1 MKTRLRTLP
10 VLLAPILALAAGGCA
25 TVFNGTRQKI
35 EVVSEPPGATASA
48 LGQQVT
54 TPGVLTL
61 PRKAKLLE
69 IKVEKEGYA
78 ARTIAMRRATS
89 RLVYLNFIGIP
100 AGIVGG
106 AAAGAGLSNDHGWF
120 AGWTEAAY
128 GAMAGGVG
136 LSGAAFA
143 IDYANGSAY
152 RLEPGKVVVRLE
164 ALVPAQATAASG
176 EKEP

>member
-1 MKTRLRTLP
+1 MKTCMRRFL
-10 VLLAPILALAAGGCA
+10 VLLGPLVALAGGGCA
-25 TVFNGTRQKI
+25 TVVNGTRQKI
-35 EVVSEPPGATASA
+35 EVISEPPGATASA

-54 TPGVLTL
+54 TPGTLLL
-61 PRKAKLLE
+61 PRKAKTLE
-69 IKVEKEGYA
+69 IKVEKEGYEP
-78 ARTIAMRRATS
+78 RTIALRRVTS
-89 RLVYLNFIGIP
+89 GLVYLDFIAIP

-128 GAMAGGVG
+128 GAAAGGVG

-152 RLEPGKVVVRLE
+152 RLEPAKVVVRLE
-164 ALVPAQATAASG
+164 ALAPAQAAASG
-176 EKEP
+176 EEKP

>member
-1 MKTRLRTLP
+1 MKARMRYFT
-10 VLLAPILALAAGGCA
+10 VLLAPVLALAAGGCA
-25 TVFNGTRQKI
+25 TVFQGTRQKI
-35 EVVSEPPGATASA
+35 EVISEPAGATASA

-61 PRKAKLLE
+61 PRKAKTLE

-78 ARTIAMRRATS
+78 TRTIALRRVTS
-89 RLVYLNFIGIP
+89 GLVYLNFIGIP

-143 IDYANGSAY
+143 IDYSNGSAY
-152 RLEPGKVVVRLE
+152 RLEPAKVVVRLE
-164 ALVPAQATAASG
+164 PVGPSAYKDGP
-176 EKEP
+176 

>member
-1 MKTRLRTLP
+1 M
-10 VLLAPILALAAGGCA
+10 VN
-25 TVFNGTRQKI
+25 VW
-35 EVVSEPPGATASA
+35 ATASA

-54 TPGVLTL
+54 TPGFLTL
-61 PRKAKLLE
+61 PRKAKTLE

-78 ARTIAMRRATS
+78 LRTIALRRVTS
-89 RLVYLNFIGIP
+89 GLVYLNFIAIP

-143 IDYANGSAY
+143 IASLNAS
-152 RLEPGKVVVRLE
+152 EPAILKLISE
-164 ALVPAQATAASG
+164 ESTLWNFPS
-176 EKEP
+176 

>member
-1 MKTRLRTLP
+1 MTTRPKTLP
-10 VLLAPILALAAGGCA
+10 VLLASILTLAAGGCA

-54 TPGVLTL
+54 TPGILVL
-61 PRKAKLLE
+61 PRKAQALE
-69 IKVEKEGYA
+69 IKVEKEGYE
-78 ARTIAMRRATS
+78 ARTIALRRVTS
-89 RLVYLNFIGIP
+89 GLVYLDFIAIP

-128 GAMAGGVG
+128 GAAAGGVG

-143 IDYANGSAY
+143 IDYTNGSAY

-164 ALVPAQATAASG
+164 ALAPAQAAAASG